1 MYKYIYISD
10 LLSPCYFLN
19 AFHIRRLVC
28 IASDK
33 IDRVSELGR
42 LDKIA
47 YDEARLWSAELSHS
61 LPECVCVLISAG
73 RRKFIPLEPS
83 FRITSI
89 TYFLSLPVFLSS
101 SIIPS

>member
-1 MYKYIYISD
+1 MIK
-10 LLSPCYFLN
+10 
-19 AFHIRRLVC
+19 
-28 IASDK
+28 
-33 IDRVSELGR
+33 ER

-73 RRKFIPLEPS
+73 RRKFIPLDSS